1 MKIAVVGAGISGL
14 TAAYV
19 LSPKHEVTVFEANDR
34 LGGHTA
40 TKDIHYKGRE
50 YAIDTGFIVFND
62 WTYPNFQKLLAQLNV
77 GSKPTDM
84 GFSVSCD
91 KTGLEYSGTN
101 LNTMFAQR
109 KNIFSVKHWR
119 MIRDILRFNKEAL
132 LDVDSGEDYLKM
144 TLGEYLE
151 EKKYSEIFTNKY
163 LIPMG
168 AAIWSASTN
177 VMKSFSLQFFVHFFR
192 NHGLLS
198 VSDRPQWRVV
208 EGGSRAY
215 IDPLIQRFKNNIRL
229 DSAINTIK
237 REVDG
242 VAIETI
248 HGHSEYFDQVIIA
261 AHSDQALAMLT
272 DASPEETEI
281 LSAIPYQR
289 NEVVLHTDISLL
301 PEKRSTWSSWNYR
314 ITKENSDININ
325 SKANNENATEKTV
338 DDRPPV
344 LTYDMN
350 ILQSIESDT
359 TFCVTLN
366 KTDAIDP
373 DKILGAYRYDHPVF
387 SLASVAAQEQWS
399 LINGVNNTWFCGA
412 YWANGFHE
420 DGVLSALRVA
430 EKLGSTL

>member
-19 LSPKHEVTVFEANDR
+19 LSPQHEITVFEANDR

-40 TKDIHYKGRE
+40 TKDVHVNGRD

-62 WTYPNFQKLLAQLNV
+62 WTYPNFQKLLAQLDVDSN
-77 GSKPTDM
+77 PTEM
-84 GFSVSCD
+84 GFSVCCE

-109 KNIFSVKHWR
+109 SNLFSVKHWR

-132 LDVDSGEDYLKM
+132 PDVESGGRYLEM
-144 TLGEYLE
+144 TLDEYLQQ
-151 EKKYSEIFTNKY
+151 KKYSKIFTDKY

-177 VMKSFSLQFFVHFFR
+177 VMKSFSLHFFVNFFR

-208 EGGSRAY
+208 KGGSRAY
-215 IDPLIQRFKNNIRL
+215 IKPLTQRFKNNIRL
-229 DSAINTIK
+229 NSAVKSIQRNDKGVVIK
-237 REVDG
+237 
-242 VAIETI
+242 TI
-248 HGHSEYFDQVIIA
+248 HGLSECFDQVVIA

-272 DASPEETEI
+272 DASDKEI
-281 LSAIPYQR
+281 ELLSAIPYQK
-289 NEVVLHTDISLL
+289 NEVILHTDISLL
-301 PEKRSTWSSWNYR
+301 PKRRSTWSSWNYR
-314 ITKENSDININ
+314 ITDERTANESDL
-325 SKANNENATEKTV
+325 KTNKTTP
-338 DDRPPV
+338 DDQLPV

-350 ILQSIESDT
+350 LLQSIASDT

-366 KTDAIDP
+366 KSDAIDP
-373 DKILGAYRYDHPVF
+373 EKILGTYYYDHPVF
-387 SLASVAAQEQWS
+387 SRKSVAAQEQWQT
-399 LINGVNNTWFCGA
+399 INGVNKTWFCGA

-430 EKLGSTL
+430 EKLGSSL

>member
-14 TAAYV
+14 TAAYL
-19 LSPKHEVTVFEANDR
+19 LSPKHDVKIFEANDR

-40 TKDIHYKGRE
+40 TKDIHHDGRD

-84 GFSVSCD
+84 GFSVCCEA
-91 KTGLEYSGTN
+91 TGLEYSGTN

-109 KNIFSVKHWR
+109 KNLLSLNHWQ

-132 LDVDSGEDYLKM
+132 EDVTNGGRYLEM
-144 TLGEYLE
+144 TLGEYLRQ
-151 EKKYSEIFTNKY
+151 KKYSDTFKNKY

-168 AAIWSASTN
+168 AAIWSASSN
-177 VMKSFSLQFFVHFFR
+177 VMKNFSLQFFVHFFR

-198 VSDRPQWRVV
+198 VSDRPQWHVI

-215 IDPLIQRFKNNIRL
+215 IEPLIQRFKDNIYL
-229 DSAINTIK
+229 DCAIKSINRTA
-237 REVDG
+237 DG
-242 VAIETI
+242 VVVKTI
-248 HGHSEYFDQVIIA
+248 HGHSENFDQVIIA
-261 AHSDQALAMLT
+261 AHSDQALAMLE
-272 DASPEETEI
+272 DVSEAETQL
-281 LSAIPYQR
+281 LSAIPYQK

-301 PEKRSTWSSWNYR
+301 PENRSTWSSWNYR
-314 ITKENSDININ
+314 IINEDINN
-325 SKANNENATEKTV
+325 KNG
-338 DDRPPV
+338 DDKPPV

-350 ILQSIESDT
+350 ILQSIKSET

-366 KTDAIDP
+366 KTDAINP
-373 DKILGAYRYDHPVF
+373 DKILGTYHYDHPVF
-387 SLASVAAQEQWS
+387 SKASLAAQEQWET
-399 LINGVNNTWFCGA
+399 INGVNKTWFCGA

-420 DGVLSALRVA
+420 DGVLSAVRVA